1 MYDLIIIGA
10 GPAGITAAIYA
21 VRKRIESL
29 IITRDIG
36 GQTALSGDVE
46 NYTGYQLISGPELVL
61 KFEEHLRKFN
71 IALKENEAVREI
83 TEASPVRDRLP
94 EAADRHPRRL
104 IPNGAGG
111 TIQVKTDKGLY
122 EAKSIIIASGKRSRE
137 LNVPGEKEFKNKG
150 LTYCATC
157 DGPVFSKK
165 DVAIIGGG
173 NSALDAALQLMRIAN
188 KVYIINIAPELTG
201 DAVMREAVQGSD
213 KVSIFNN
220 TKVEEVLGGSFG
232 YGKPNYGPLANKMV
246 SAVRIKKEGKES
258 LLSVQ
263 GVFVEI
269 GLIPNSDF
277 ISGINKN
284 NSGEIIVNS
293 RNETNIPG
301 IFAAGDV
308 TDVPEKQIVIA
319 AGEGAKAALGVFKYL
334 IYN

>member
-1 MYDLIIIGA
+1 MYDVIIIGA

-21 VRKRIESL
+21 VRKKVETL
-29 IITRDIG
+29 IITKDIG

-46 NYTGYQLISGPELVL
+46 NYTGYQFISGPELVL

-83 TEASPVRDRLP
+83 AK
-94 EAADRHPRRL
+94 
-104 IPNGAGG
+104 IGG
-111 TIQVKTDKGLY
+111 IIQVKTDKCLY

-157 DGPVFSKK
+157 DGPLFSNK

-173 NSALDAALQLMRIAN
+173 NSALDAAVQLMRIAN

-201 DAVMREAVQGSD
+201 DAVMREAVEGSD

-220 TKVEEVLGGSFG
+220 TRVEEVLGDR
-232 YGKPNYGPLANKMV
+232 MV
-246 SAVRIKKEGKES
+246 SAIRIKKEDKES

-277 ISGINKN
+277 TSGIDKN

-293 RNETNIPG
+293 HNETNIPG

-319 AGEGAKAALGVFKYL
+319 AGEGAKAALGIFKYL